1 MALGALAQ
9 LGERRLCKAEVIG
22 SSPICSI
29 RPDGNTGVIHGQ
41 SSETS
46 MDHRCRL
53 VRVVHDRVGHGFIL
67 GWPLPGG
74 QCLAGQTGAGIPKL
88 NLMY

>member
-1 MALGALAQ
+1 
-9 LGERRLCKAEVIG
+9 
-22 SSPICSI
+22 
-29 RPDGNTGVIHGQ
+29 
-41 SSETS
+41 